1 MSSPIYST
9 GRRVATPARGDFAAG
24 EHVVPCDLALSPG
37 VYIYRLEA
45 GGLTAAKRLAVV
57 R

>member
-1 MSSPIYST
+1 LAIYDLA

-24 EHVVPCDLALSPG
+24 EHEVTCDLALSPG
-37 VYIYRLEA
+37 VYVYRLEA
-45 GGLTAAKRLAVV
+45 GGNTAAKRLAVV

>member
-1 MSSPIYST
+1 LVVYDLA

-24 EHVVPCDLALSPG
+24 EHKVSCDLALSPG
-37 VYIYRLEA
+37 VYVYRLKA
-45 GGLTAAKRLAVV
+45 GGLTAARRLAVV

>member
-1 MSSPIYST
+1 MLKRID
-9 GRRVATPARGDFAAG
+9 GANFDVRAARGDFAAG
-24 EHVVPCDLALSPG
+24 EHAVPCDLALSPG
-37 VYIYRLEA
+37 VYVYRLEA